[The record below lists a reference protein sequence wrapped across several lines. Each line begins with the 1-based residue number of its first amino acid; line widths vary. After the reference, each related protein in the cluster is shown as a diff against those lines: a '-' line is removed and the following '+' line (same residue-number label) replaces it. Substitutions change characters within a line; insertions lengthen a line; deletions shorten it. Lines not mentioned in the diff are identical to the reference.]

1 MIRNVIAVLVGLFVG
16 MTANMMVVQLNL
28 LMFPLPDGVTWTDT
42 DELIAWIETLPQ
54 SAFVLVLIAHLSQSF
69 FGALIAGF
77 IAKRNVMQ
85 IAMTVGILTSIGG
98 LVNLLRIPAPFW
110 FWIELPLYLIVAW
123 AAAKIV
129 LRIRTNCCA

>member
-16 MTANMMVVQLNL
+16 MAANMAVVQLNL
-28 LMFPLPDGVTWTDT
+28 LMFPLPEGVSWTD
-42 DELIAWIETLPQ
+42 DAELIAWIETLPQ
-54 SAFVLVLIAHLSQSF
+54 SAFVLVLVAHLAQSF
-69 FGALIAGF
+69 CGGLIAGF

-123 AAAKIV
+123 AGAKIV